1 MDIIGRWFIVTA
13 VTSVVILIGLTGL
26 RAVTP
31 ANSVPT
37 RVCTLSPFS
46 IQIPHLTWRGRILTR
61 GADNEHRV
69 RRAPTC
75 GRIGRLSARTLST
88 Q

>member
-13 VTSVVILIGLTGL
+13 VTSVVILSGLTGL

-37 RVCTLSPFS
+37 RVLHALTVFHPDPTSDLARAD
-46 IQIPHLTWRGRILTR
+46 PHARRG
-61 GADNEHRV
+61 
-69 RRAPTC
+69 
-75 GRIGRLSARTLST
+75 
-88 Q
+88 